1 MHATVVFHRAYYVQ
15 ILKLQFTEFKFGF
28 SLNRH
33 KVKSYDQE
41 HNQMNIDRP
50 TKMSDPNV

>member
-1 MHATVVFHRAYYVQ
+1 MHAIVVFHRPYYVQ

-28 SLNRH
+28 SLNQH
-33 KVKSYDQE
+33 KVQSYDQE
-41 HNQMNIDRP
+41 HNQMIDRP